1 MGIRGG
7 WEYGWEIHNSLPR
20 RLMRIAPGD
29 DHAPGPARLC
39 VLVLLLGR
47 SVILGWVGAPNV

>member
-1 MGIRGG
+1 MGDPQLSTAPFDR
-7 WEYGWEIHNSLPR
+7 W
-20 RLMRIAPGD
+20 IAPGD
-29 DHAPGPARLC
+29 DHSPGPARLC